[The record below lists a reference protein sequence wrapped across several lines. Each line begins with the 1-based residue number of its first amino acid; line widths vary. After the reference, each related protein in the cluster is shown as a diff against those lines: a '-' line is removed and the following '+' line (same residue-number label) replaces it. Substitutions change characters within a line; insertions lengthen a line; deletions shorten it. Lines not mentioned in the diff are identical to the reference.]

1 MSLNRL
7 LSMATACLVL
17 ALAAPVAL
25 TQTAAP
31 AASES
36 DAEQQARDDEN
47 AESIKRGLELSQ
59 LLCMKC
65 HAISGP
71 GPGPEEKSPPF
82 ATLVDKLTIE
92 GVADQLLEGL
102 PLGHEPMPKWEFSEQ
117 QAEDLLLY
125 IEYIGRKK
133 QLQ

>member
-1 MSLNRL
+1 MSLTRL

-31 AASES
+31 AVSQS

-92 GVADQLLEGL
+92 GIADQLLEGL
-102 PLGHEPMPKWEFSEQ
+102 PLGHEPMPRWEFSEQ

>member
-1 MSLNRL
+1 
-7 LSMATACLVL
+7 MANAEKGNGMFRKTIIATVLATCLVSP
-17 ALAAPVAL
+17 ALAEN
-25 TQTAAP
+25 Q
-31 AASES
+31 
-36 DAEQQARDDEN
+36 DAQDAKNMD
-47 AESIKRGLELSQ
+47 SIKRGLELSQ

-71 GPGPEEKSPPF
+71 GPGREEKAPPF
-82 ATLVDKLTIE
+82 ATLIEKLTIE

-102 PLGHEPMPKWEFSEQ
+102 PLGHDPMPRWEFSEQ

-133 QLQ
+133 TLQ

>member
-1 MSLNRL
+1 MSSKRL
-7 LSMATACLVL
+7 Q
-17 ALAAPVAL
+17 ALAAACLLLAVAVASTL
-25 TQTAAP
+25 TQTATRAQ
-31 AASES
+31 ATDS
-36 DAEQQARDDEN
+36 AEQAARDDEN

-59 LLCMKC
+59 LLCMRC

-71 GPGPEEKSPPF
+71 GPGPNEKSPPF
-82 ATLVDKLTIE
+82 NTLVEKLSIE

>member
-1 MSLNRL
+1 
-7 LSMATACLVL
+7 MASAQKGNGMFRKTVIATVLTTCLVSP
-17 ALAAPVAL
+17 AFADNQAA
-25 TQTAAP
+25 Q
-31 AASES
+31 
-36 DAEQQARDDEN
+36 DAKNMD
-47 AESIKRGLELSQ
+47 SIKRGLELSQ

-71 GPGPEEKSPPF
+71 GPGREEKSPPF

-102 PLGHEPMPKWEFSEQ
+102 PLGHDPMPRWEFSEQ

-133 QLQ
+133 TLQ

>member
-1 MSLNRL
+1 
-7 LSMATACLVL
+7 MATACLVL
-17 ALAAPVAL
+17 ALTAPVAL

-31 AASES
+31 AVSQS
-36 DAEQQARDDEN
+36 DAEQQDRDDEN

-102 PLGHEPMPKWEFSEQ
+102 PLGHEPMPRWEFSEQ

>member
-1 MSLNRL
+1 MSSKRL
-7 LSMATACLVL
+7 Q
-17 ALAAPVAL
+17 ALAAACLLLAVAAASTL
-25 TQTAAP
+25 TQTATRAQ
-31 AASES
+31 ATDS
-36 DAEQQARDDEN
+36 AEQAARDDEN

-59 LLCMKC
+59 LLCMRC

-71 GPGPEEKSPPF
+71 GPGPNEKSPPF
-82 ATLVDKLTIE
+82 NTLVEKLSIE

>member
-1 MSLNRL
+1 MTLNRIL
-7 LSMATACLVL
+7 AMATACLVL
-17 ALAAPVAL
+17 ALAAPPSVA
-25 TQTAAP
+25 QTATQP
-31 AASES
+31 PSAS
-36 DAEQQARDDEN
+36 DTEQQARDDEN
-47 AESIKRGLELSQ
+47 AESIKRGLELAQ

-82 ATLVDKLTIE
+82 ATLVEKLTIE